1 VATSQTPDAFE
12 ECRRS
17 STIRGVDDETA
28 RAGMAAHEFDR
39 AWLAEHLA
47 DERRKASLLG
57 EIREAIFGA
66 QDGLVSTL
74 AVVSTVAGA
83 SSDRFPVLVAGIAA
97 GLAGVFSMAA
107 GEYMSSKSQR
117 EIFEAQIVGER
128 EEVAER
134 PGEAEAE
141 VGFML
146 EEDGLPRDEAA
157 AVARTFASHP
167 DVMLKTMVEKEL
179 GLTSEHA
186 EGSPFQGALI
196 MGASFGVGAA
206 VPIFPYLVL
215 GVSLAT
221 PVSMVAT
228 ASVLFAIGVTK
239 SRWTGRPW
247 LRSGAEIL
255 LLGAFA
261 GVAGYF
267 FGNLL
272 PGLLGVPA
280 VGA

>member
-1 VATSQTPDAFE
+1 MTDAS
-12 ECRRS
+12 RDA
-17 STIRGVDDETA
+17 ILDDEAA
-28 RAGMAAHEFDR
+28 RASLAPHEFDHGWIR
-39 AWLAEHLA
+39 EHLA
-47 DERRKASLLG
+47 EERAKASLLG

-83 SSDRFPVLVAGIAA
+83 TTDRFPILVAGIAS

-117 EIFEAQIVGER
+117 EIFEAQQAGER

-141 VGFML
+141 MAFMF

-157 AVARTFASHP
+157 EVARVLARHP
-167 DVMLKTMVEKEL
+167 EVLLKTMVEKEL
-179 GLTSEHA
+179 GLTGEHA
-186 EGSPFQGALI
+186 EGSPFQGAVI
-196 MGASFGVGAA
+196 MGAAFGLGAVVPVLPYLLLSIEEAVYASVAATAA
-206 VPIFPYLVL
+206 V
-215 GVSLAT
+215 
-221 PVSMVAT
+221 
-228 ASVLFAIGVTK
+228 LFGIGVVK
-239 SRWTGRPW
+239 ARWTRRGW
-247 LRSGAEIL
+247 LRSGLEIL
-255 LLGAFA
+255 VLGAVA

-272 PGLLGVPA
+272 PGLLGVEI
-280 VGA
+280 GG